1 MSVRVR
7 RMLIG
12 CAGMIALVTAPEVLP
27 EMPED
32 DPAAALAMPAPT
44 PRLAQPDDPGSGA
57 RPAGN
62 PTGPRTIPHRI
73 DGHQLQRN
81 ANRCLACH
89 GLNAPAAVRATPI
102 PPTHLLDRDGDRR
115 EELAGG
121 RYACTICHVPQQR
134 TGAR

>member
-1 MSVRVR
+1 MSVR
-7 RMLIG
+7 RMMIG
-12 CAGMIALVTAPEVLP
+12 CTAMIALASAPGVLS

-32 DPAAALAMPAPT
+32 DPAAALARPAPA
-44 PRLAQPDDPGSGA
+44 PRMAQPDDPGAGA

-62 PTGPRTIPHRI
+62 VTGPRTIPHRI
-73 DGHQLQRN
+73 DGHQLHRDS
-81 ANRCLACH
+81 NRCLACH
-89 GLNAPAAVRATPI
+89 GVNAPAAVRATPI
-102 PPTHLLDRDGDRR
+102 PATHLLDRDGERR